1 MTVFIDANVL
11 VYAMIDTPFSE
22 PCREILTAIARGQ
35 LDAATSVL
43 AAEEAWHAERRAPLG
58 IPAGSIMTA
67 IGLFDNVLACDV
79 EVVEDAMRMT
89 TLPDSLGT
97 ADRIHLATCRANG
110 IDTIVSADDAFDT
123 VAWLTRVRPDAAG
136 VAALLG

>member
-1 MTVFIDANVL
+1 
-11 VYAMIDTPFSE
+11 
-22 PCREILTAIARGQ
+22 
-35 LDAATSVL
+35 
-43 AAEEAWHAERRAPLG
+43 
-58 IPAGSIMTA
+58 MTA

-79 EVVEDAMRMT
+79 EVLEDAMRMT